1 MSVSFH
7 RESENDRLLDADDLI
22 LKAMHLVS
30 DNDVVFDCLQQARKE
45 ITNALTVLV
54 HRQDK
59 AARESQ

>member
-30 DNDVVFDCLQQARKE
+30 DNDVVH
-45 ITNALTVLV
+45 VL
-54 HRQDK
+54 
-59 AARESQ
+59 REVV